1 MPIITPDLLATLG
14 INLSE
19 QEQTLLN
26 EHASDTLNERVMDEI
41 VQELTPEQAEQLA
54 EMADNTPEEIYQWLM
69 KNVPELGQI
78 VSDEVDILLGEIAE
92 NSENIAGNNN

>member
-92 NSENIAGNNN
+92 NSENIASDNN